1 MAVIRLSATAKEKK
15 VHPHYVAF
23 NNIFN
28 WITNK
33 SKGVSKQPSQRD
45 VVFNYVREQQKQR
58 STQDIRNWKQAMAA
72 AESVAFPN
80 RQQLYTMYRN
90 IEVDAHLT
98 SVVQTRMIKVL
109 SKSFRIVNANGTEQK
124 EKTALFKSAWF
135 EDFLRYAWEARMYG
149 YSLIQLTGIENGNVA
164 GVKLVPRENV
174 KPKEKLV
181 VASPGMSDGID
192 FTENDWVVG
201 IGADADLGV
210 YAKVAPLVLYKQNTL
225 AAQAQFVDLYG
236 IPYRLGKTNMAD
248 EKRANGLYQ
257 MLADM
262 TSSGYGVMD
271 KDDEMEFMDS
281 SGSKGEAFAI
291 FLDYLDKQISKL
303 VLGGT
308 MISDNGSSRSQSEVH
323 ERTTDDYSEYDAKFL
338 QYAINDHLL
347 PKLTALGINLDGCI
361 FEFYAEEDK
370 ELLFDMT
377 TKLLQAGL
385 QVDTKWIEDKFKI
398 PVAAAAATVEAP
410 APSDQKGNFRK
421 PV

>member
-1 MAVIRLSATAKEKK
+1 VNI
-15 VHPHYVAF
+15 
-23 NNIFN
+23 NNLFN

-33 SKGVSKQPSQRD
+33 SQGPSKQPNQKD

-72 AESVAFPN
+72 AESVLFPN
-80 RQQLYTMYRN
+80 RLQLYTMYRN
-90 IEVDAHLT
+90 IEIDAHLT
-98 SVVQTRMIKVL
+98 SVVNTRMIKVL

-124 EKTALFKSAWF
+124 EKTAVFKAAWF
-135 EDFLRYAWEARMYG
+135 EDFLRYAWESRMYG
-149 YSLIQLTGIENGNVA
+149 YSLIQLTGIKDGTIE

-174 KPKEKLV
+174 RPKEKLV

-192 FTENDWVVG
+192 YSTNDWVVG
-201 IGADADLGV
+201 IGGDTDLGI
-210 YAKVAPLVLYKQNTL
+210 YAKVAPLVLYKQNTM

-248 EKRANGLYQ
+248 DKRANGLYQ

-281 SGSKGEAFAI
+281 SSSKGEAFAV

-308 MISDNGSSRSQSEVH
+308 MMSDDGSSRSQSEVH

-347 PKLTALGINLDGCI
+347 PALTVLGIQMDGYT

-370 ELLFDMT
+370 ELLFEMT
-377 TKLLQAGL
+377 TTLLQSGL

-398 PVAAAAATVEAP
+398 PVSPAPTPTEAP
-410 APSDQKGNFRK
+410 ADKKGNFQT
-421 PV
+421 PA

>member
-1 MAVIRLSATAKEKK
+1 M
-15 VHPHYVAF
+15 
-23 NNIFN
+23 NISN
-28 WITNK
+28 LYSWITNK
-33 SKGVSKQPSQRD
+33 AKTSGKQPSQKE
-45 VVFNYVREQQKQR
+45 VVFNYVREQQKYR
-58 STQDIRNWKQAMAA
+58 STQDIRNWKYAMQA
-72 AESVAFPN
+72 AESLAFPN
-80 RQQLYTMYRN
+80 RLQLYTMYRN

-109 SKSFRIVNANGTEQK
+109 SKSFRVVNANGTEQK
-124 EKTALFKSAWF
+124 DKTALFKATWF
-135 EDFLRYAWEARMYG
+135 EDFLRYAWESRMYG
-149 YSLIQLTGIENGNVA
+149 YSLIQLTGITDGVITS
-164 GVKLVPRENV
+164 VKLVPRENV

-181 VASPGMSDGID
+181 VATPGMNEGED

-201 IGADADLGV
+201 IGNDTDLGV
-210 YAKVAPLVLYKQNTL
+210 YAKVAPLILYKQNTL

-236 IPYRLGKTNMAD
+236 IPYRLGKTTMAD
-248 EKRANGLYQ
+248 DKRANGLYQ

-262 TSSGYGVMD
+262 TSSGFGVMD

-281 SGSKGEAFAI
+281 SSSKGEAFAV

-347 PKLTALGINLDGCI
+347 PQLTALGISMEGCT

-377 TKLLQAGL
+377 TKLLQSGL

-398 PVAAAAATVEAP
+398 PVSPAP
-410 APSDQKGNFRK
+410 APTEAPDAAKPADKKANFQK
-421 PV
+421 PA